1 MSTFAEIDVETNKVI
16 RVIVAQ
22 SKMWCEYHLDGTWV
36 KVYEN
41 KNKPSVDW
49 IYHPDKNN
57 FSLRQPYQSW
67 ILNDVCEWVS
77 PIAIPEDANRV
88 DYTWNEETQ
97 SWDEDDLLV

>member
-22 SKMWCEYHLDGTWV
+22 SKMWCEYHLDGPWV

-57 FSLRQPYQSW
+57 FSLEQPYPSW
-67 ILNDVCEWVS
+67 TLNDICEWVS
-77 PIAIPEDANRV
+77 PVARPEDANHA
-88 DYTWNEETQ
+88 DYTWNEEIQT
-97 SWDEDDLLV
+97 WDKTES

>member
-36 KVYEN
+36 KVCEN

-67 ILNDVCEWVS
+67 IINDVCEWVS

-97 SWDEDDLLV
+97 SWDETEA